1 MSKKNSIVLNH
12 KNCFAKSKRILD
24 IFTDF
29 KKKILKFRTSKFLV
43 SVSGGPDSLALA
55 AMCKAFEQ
63 ENKKKRFF
71 YFCINHGIRKN
82 SLKESKYV
90 KKILNKQHI
99 SLKIITNKKKI
110 LKNIQH
116 NARKIR
122 YSLLSKECKKN
133 QIKLVL
139 TGHHKN
145 DQIETFLIRLSRG
158 SGVQGLSAMS
168 SLSNFNNKIKI
179 FRPFL
184 AVSKKDLIFITKK
197 VFGSYIKDPSNNDNK
212 FLRSNVRKLVPI
224 LTKHGIS
231 DDQIIKSINNLKS
244 SSKTLNTYFKEVLKK
259 IVKRN
264 GKKVLL
270 KKRNL
275 LSLNEDIQIRMLGFV
290 IKSLNKSDY
299 PPRSKKISNA
309 LKFLNKSEDIKHQL
323 GGCLIST
330 RNNYIFVEKP

>member
-1 MSKKNSIVLNH
+1 
-12 KNCFAKSKRILD
+12 
-24 IFTDF
+24 
-29 KKKILKFRTSKFLV
+29 
-43 SVSGGPDSLALA
+43 
-55 AMCKAFEQ
+55 
-63 ENKKKRFF
+63 
-71 YFCINHGIRKN
+71 
-82 SLKESKYV
+82 
-90 KKILNKQHI
+90 
-99 SLKIITNKKKI
+99 
-110 LKNIQH
+110 
-116 NARKIR
+116 
-122 YSLLSKECKKN
+122 
-133 QIKLVL
+133 
-139 TGHHKN
+139 
-145 DQIETFLIRLSRG
+145 
-158 SGVQGLSAMS
+158 MS

-264 GKKVLL
+264 GKKILL